1 MIPSVFLKL
10 NFFFRL
16 FSWTKS
22 IEFVKLANIKI
33 SFVIAICFKV
43 QRNLSI
49 SSQFSQGLPI
59 FQEKRIQ
66 SVKGSLSQIQ
76 EGTVN
81 MYSLVVRCIFNAPQ
95 KPFMG
100 MAQKLSPN
108 QGTANHYG
116 RLTAFFK
123 SPISDSFCVFI
134 YNIIIYK
141 LTRNSIFT
149 SLST

>member
-1 MIPSVFLKL
+1 MFQSYVSKL
-10 NFFFRL
+10 TITCFWAFHGASRILETFFFRL
-16 FSWTKS
+16 FSWTES
-22 IEFVKLANIKI
+22 IELVKLANIKI
-33 SFVIAICFKV
+33 SFVLAICFEV
-43 QRNLSI
+43 QRNFSI

-108 QGTANHYG
+108 RGTANG
-116 RLTAFFK
+116 K
-123 SPISDSFCVFI
+123 I
-134 YNIIIYK
+134 
-141 LTRNSIFT
+141 
-149 SLST
+149 

>member
-1 MIPSVFLKL
+1 MFLARDKKISEVSKKILTGVFKI
-10 NFFFRL
+10 NFFRL
-16 FSWTKS
+16 FSW
-22 IEFVKLANIKI
+22 IESVELVKLANIKI

-66 SVKGSLSQIQ
+66 SVKGTLSQIQ

-108 QGTANHYG
+108 QGTANRYG
-116 RLTAFFK
+116 RLTAVI
-123 SPISDSFCVFI
+123 SPE
-134 YNIIIYK
+134 
-141 LTRNSIFT
+141 
-149 SLST
+149 